1 MPTYDLA
8 NVRLVLAE
16 PNMAI
21 RRDLVEAL
29 TSHGF
34 ESIMATGNMLP
45 IRKAIEEG
53 SVDLLVGDTALPE
66 GDLSEL
72 VRAMRNG
79 EIGDNP
85 FLVTIIL
92 VSNPGQETMRK
103 VINSGTDS
111 VLVKPFTAEQL
122 VERILML
129 IEKRKRFVVTSDY
142 VGPDR
147 RSTARPGSQIVP
159 QIDVPNPLQCRAMG
173 QGDPFRMKRVVENAA
188 ARINEQ
194 KVERDAFQIGY
205 LVDRI
210 VPGLAPGGNY
220 EEAVIHLKLLAS
232 VSRDIARRIKATK
245 FLPAAAMCLTLVDI
259 VLRMIEDLPQP
270 DEDDLRFL
278 STLPPL
284 ICRIVL
290 PDGVPRAPGATD
302 VECQEEAP
310 KAAAS

>member
-16 PNMAI
+16 PNMAV

-29 TSHGF
+29 STHGF
-34 ESIMATGNMLP
+34 DNIMATGNMLP

-53 SVDLLVGDTALPE
+53 SVDLLVGDTSLPE

-72 VRAMRNG
+72 IRSMRNG

-85 FLVTIIL
+85 FLVTITL
-92 VSNPGQETMRK
+92 VSNPDQGMMRR
-103 VINSGTDS
+103 VIDSGTDS
-111 VLVKPFTAEQL
+111 VLMKPFTAEQL
-122 VERILML
+122 VERILL
-129 IEKRKRFVVTSDY
+129 LVEKRKRFVVTSDY

-147 RSTARPGSQIVP
+147 RSGIRPGTQIIQ

-210 VPGLAPGGNY
+210 LPGLAPGGNF
-220 EEAVIHLKLLAS
+220 EEAVAHLNLLAS
-232 VSRDIARRIKATK
+232 VSRDIARRIKSTK
-245 FLPAAAMCLTLVDI
+245 FLPAAAMCMTLADI
-259 VLRMIEDLPQP
+259 VDRMIEDLPTP

-278 STLPPL
+278 GTLPGL
-284 ICRIVL
+284 ISRQVL
-290 PDGVPRAPGATD
+290 PEGVPRAPEAVD
-302 VECQEEAP
+302 VECQEERP
-310 KAAAS
+310 AAAS